1 MNLNTIEKNAVLF
14 HTPYCDFTVTDD
26 KNNKLCFDIMESPE
40 KEPEVYIDND
50 ADQILPV
57 RCCAGKTLRIYTK
70 DLELKKNYYINPSVQ
85 LIFRDTDERLFTDS
99 ISGDDYTF
107 AVSFPDPNDE
117 LKYEPNYTENDFKF
131 YNIER
136 SGKNYTLRLYDKRN
150 EYIDIFTFWIWNIK
164 HHMSDYESSCEV
176 ATWWCP

>member
-14 HTPYCDFTVTDD
+14 HTPYCDFTITDD

-40 KEPEVYIDND
+40 KGPEVYIEND

-70 DLELKKNYYINPSVQ
+70 DLELKKDYYINPSVQ
-85 LIFRDTDERLFTDS
+85 LIFRDTDERLFTDG

-117 LKYEPNYTENDFKF
+117 PKYEPNYTENDLNFIILNAAVKIILCDCMTSVMNTLI
-131 YNIER
+131 YLH
-136 SGKNYTLRLYDKRN
+136 SGYGTSNT
-150 EYIDIFTFWIWNIK
+150 I
-164 HHMSDYESSCEV
+164 
-176 ATWWCP
+176 